1 MTQPARHRH
10 PALAATLSF
19 LLPGLGQAYAGQPL
33 LAAMLAIPVLLL
45 IAGGLLVALV
55 WGDQVRNSLFS
66 ATFLTGLLILD
77 LALMVWRVFAIA
89 HVGFARPVPVAVD
102 GAASGPTGGPALGH
116 PSARAG
122 IGRAASIGLV
132 GLLIVAT
139 VVMHTWAGMVVT
151 RMESTLDDVFGGIPW
166 SGGRVPGGGD
176 DERPLNEPEYAWD
189 GTERISFL
197 LLGID
202 AAPGREHALTD
213 TILVVSVDPA
223 ARTAVMVSVPR
234 DTGFVPL
241 PDRTVYPD
249 GVYPGKIN
257 QLSSEAAENVEAW
270 CPDLPPDAGAAC
282 GVRTLERAVSLYLGI
297 PIQYYAQ
304 VDLAGFQSL
313 VDAVGGLDLCLQGTL
328 VDPQYLGVGTADRGI
343 TLPAGCTHYDGARAL
358 AYARIRQGWMEMS
371 DGTRVQ
377 QDDFMR
383 AERQQ
388 RVLLEFRREL
398 ARLDLIFE
406 LPPVLEA
413 IGRTVVTDFPREQ
426 AGDLATLL
434 PLITGPD
441 IERVVLGLP
450 EFVDPPV
457 DPTVNYLLIPR
468 REQVRAE
475 MERLFGAENLEGWY
489 LTTDAPGPPG

>member
-1 MTQPARHRH
+1 MTEPARPRH
-10 PALAATLSF
+10 PALAAALSF
-19 LLPGLGQAYAGQPL
+19 VFPGLGQAYAGQPL
-33 LAAMLAIPVLLL
+33 LAAMFAGPVMLL
-45 IAGGLLVALV
+45 IAGGLLVALL
-55 WGDQVRNSLFS
+55 WGDDVRNSLFS
-66 ATFLTGLLILD
+66 TTFLTGLLVLD
-77 LALMVWRVFAIA
+77 LVLMAWRVLAIA
-89 HVGFARPVPVAVD
+89 QVGFARPAAPVVVRTRS
-102 GAASGPTGGPALGH
+102 GATSL
-116 PSARAG
+116 ARPQPPGG
-122 IGRAASIGLV
+122 IGRTASIGLV

-151 RMESTLDDVFGGIPW
+151 RVENTLDDVFGGVPW
-166 SGGRVPGGGD
+166 TGIRGGGGGE
-176 DERPLNEPEYAWD
+176 DEGPLNEPEFSWD
-189 GTERISFL
+189 GTERVTFL

-213 TILVVSVDPA
+213 TILVVSVDPL

-234 DTGFVPL
+234 DTGFMPL
-241 PDRTVYPD
+241 PDRSVYAD
-249 GVYPGKIN
+249 GIYPRKIN
-257 QLSSEAAENVEAW
+257 QLASDAAESSETW
-270 CPDLPPDAGAAC
+270 CPDLPPEAATAC
-282 GVRTLERAVSLYLGI
+282 GIRTLQRSVGLYLGI
-297 PIQYYAQ
+297 PIHYYAQ
-304 VDLAGFQSL
+304 VDLAGFQQL
-313 VDAVGGLDLCLQGTL
+313 VDAVGGLQLCLEGNL
-328 VDPQYLGVGTADRGI
+328 VDPAYTAIGSGDRGV
-343 TLPAGCTHYDGARAL
+343 TLAAGCHHYNGAEAL
-358 AYARIRQGWMEMS
+358 AYARIRQGYMEMP
-371 DGTRVQ
+371 DGTREQ
-377 QDDFMR
+377 QNDFMR

-413 IGRTVVTDFPREQ
+413 IGNTVVTDFPRDQ

-489 LTTDAPGPPG
+489 LTTDIAGPPPQD